1 MAPQTPEE
9 QARARLQAQ
18 VFAAAAG
25 SAATGTHEGHWSL
38 HHLALASGPG
48 DFTPYQAP
56 EYVEEELSPLGEFL
70 EHLAEVLG
78 ADHARVVAERGL
90 EAEPG

>member
-48 DFTPYQAP
+48 DFTPYQ
-56 EYVEEELSPLGEFL
+56 ETGRNRGRSGS
-70 EHLAEVLG
+70 
-78 ADHARVVAERGL
+78 VAMSGCI
-90 EAEPG
+90 